1 MKEKRQ
7 GLKKISRLTQAM
19 ILVLMLFSMSVIAD
33 TPMPIIP
40 KAVKGD
46 QCVEDTDFMRKN
58 HMELLLHQRDDTV
71 QRGIRTKKYSLNECL
86 VCHAVKGE
94 NNQPVKVADPRHF
107 CAQCHNYAA
116 VKVDCFQCHA
126 STPAAEMTPVAG
138 ITPVA
143 EIKSSSPGMKITD
156 IKNMSQ

>member
-7 GLKKISRLTQAM
+7 QAM
-19 ILVLMLFSMSVIAD
+19 GKRVIDMARITALILMLLSLSAVAE
-33 TPMPIIP
+33 TPKPIIP
-40 KAVKGD
+40 KAVKGE

-58 HMELLLHQRDDTV
+58 HMELLLHQRDDTM

-94 NNQPVKVADPRHF
+94 DNQPVKVADPRHF

-126 STPAAEMTPVAG
+126 STPAVEN
-138 ITPVA
+138 
-143 EIKSSSPGMKITD
+143 KNSSLGMKITNV
-156 IKNMSQ
+156 KSMSQ